1 MAKAYSETRL
11 EAASQ
16 RALLLGVYSYQSL
29 KSILKNA
36 LDQQPTLELEAERS
50 GPNHNNVRGAEYF
63 DRPANPPLQ

>member
-1 MAKAYSETRL
+1 LAKAYSETRL

-36 LDQQPTLELEAERS
+36 LAQQPTLELEAERS
-50 GPNHNNVRGAEYF
+50 GPNHHNVRGAEYF
-63 DRPANPPLQ
+63 DGPPNPLLQ